1 MKTFHASVVC
11 AVALVV
17 LSSPALAAI
26 QLIPVVTSG
35 ITSPTFVGHAGDG
48 SSRLFI
54 LEQAGIVDVLQP
66 DSGTPTMFLDIRSKV
81 KSGGEQGL
89 LGLAFHPDYKD
100 NGRFFVFYTHIGNAT
115 IPAGTLVIAEYKVS
129 SINPN
134 VADETETI
142 ILTIPHPT
150 NTNHNGGMLAFGTDG
165 YLYIGVGDGGSAND
179 PPNNAQN
186 KNVLLGKI
194 LRIDINPPQG
204 SGVPYV
210 SPPDNPFYGPTDG
223 LDEIF
228 ALGMRNP
235 WRFSFDRLTGQQW
248 VADVGQGSR
257 EEVDTP
263 IVNGGNYGWRV
274 YEGTACTNTDPGLC
288 NPNNYIFPIFDYLHT
303 NGRCS
308 ITGGYV
314 YEGSLS
320 TFPTG
325 TYVYGDYCSG
335 ELLAWD
341 GSTQSVLVDTAL
353 RISSFGEDEQGE
365 LYVVDLAGG
374 SISRI
379 ALTPQCTYAIS
390 PTRATL
396 QVNGGTGT
404 VTVTVPAGC
413 DWTAVSNAAWI
424 TITGGASGNGS
435 GDVTYSV
442 APYAGKPRN
451 RNGTMTIAGQTFSIK
466 QSR

>member
-1 MKTFHASVVC
+1 MKPSYATVVC
-11 AVALVV
+11 AVALVG
-17 LSSPALAAI
+17 LTSPARAAI

-48 SSRLFI
+48 SDRLFI
-54 LEQAGIVDVLQP
+54 LEQAGLVDVLQP
-66 DSGTPTMFLDIRSKV
+66 GDSTPSMFLDIRDKV

-89 LGLAFHPDYKD
+89 LGLAFHPDYAT
-100 NGRFFVFYTHIGNAT
+100 NGRFFVFYTRMGD
-115 IPAGTLVIAEYKVS
+115 GTLVIAEYKVS
-129 SINPN
+129 STNTN
-134 VADETETI
+134 LADPTETI

-150 NTNHNGGMLAFGTDG
+150 NTNHNGGMLAFGQDG
-165 YLYIGVGDGGSAND
+165 YLYIGVGDGGAAND

-194 LRIDINPPQG
+194 LRIDVNVPPG
-204 SGVPYV
+204 PGPRYV
-210 SPPDNPFYGPTDG
+210 SPSDNPFFGPIDG
-223 LDEIF
+223 ADEIF

-235 WRFSFDRLTGQQW
+235 WRFSFDRITGQQW

-263 IVNGGNYGWRV
+263 ILNGGNYGWRV
-274 YEGTACTNTDPGLC
+274 YEGTACTNTDPTLC
-288 NPNNYIFPIFDYLHT
+288 NPNNYIFPVFDYIHA
-303 NGRCS
+303 NSRCS

-314 YEGSLS
+314 YEGSLNP
-320 TFPTG
+320 FPTG

-335 ELLAWD
+335 ELFSWD
-341 GSTQSVLVDTAL
+341 GNTQSVVLDTAL

-379 ALTPQCTYAIS
+379 ASTVQCTYAIA
-390 PTRATL
+390 PTRTSFPVL
-396 QVNGGTGT
+396 GGTDT
-404 VTVTVPAGC
+404 VTVAAPAGC
-413 DWTAVSNAAWI
+413 AWTAASNATWI
-424 TITGGASGNGS
+424 TITGGASGNGN
-435 GDVTYSV
+435 GQVTYSV
-442 APYAGKPRN
+442 APYTGKPRN
-451 RNGTMTIAGQTFSIK
+451 RNGTMTIAEQTFSIK